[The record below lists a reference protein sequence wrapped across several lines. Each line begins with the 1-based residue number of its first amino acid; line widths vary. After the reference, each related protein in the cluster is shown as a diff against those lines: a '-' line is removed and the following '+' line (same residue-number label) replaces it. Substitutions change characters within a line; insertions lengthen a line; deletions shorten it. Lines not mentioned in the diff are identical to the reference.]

1 MDTIYLDNAATT
13 FPKSDRVY
21 EEMDYVNRTMA
32 VNAGRG
38 SYKTARK
45 ANELIIETKNR
56 ILNLFKAP
64 DYAKVAFTPS
74 ITIALN
80 EILQGI
86 KWVKGSNVYV
96 SPYEHNAV
104 ARTINL
110 VADKY
115 SLNVIEIPIDEKTM
129 EIDINKMESLFVINK
144 PFCVCCTH
152 VSNVTGYILPI
163 KDIFQLAKKN
173 GAITV
178 LDSAQSA
185 GLIDIDLRMLEA
197 DFVAFAGHKT
207 LYGPLGIGG
216 FVQIGSVE
224 LNEVIVGGTGSNSLN
239 LSMPETI
246 PDKYESASSNIV
258 AVAGLK
264 AALEEL
270 NDFSNSE
277 KEKELSKYLINHLR
291 GIEAIKL
298 LLPADENKHIAI
310 VSFVVDGFKSND
322 IGMILDEDYNIAVR
336 TGYHCA
342 PYIHKYLGDENS
354 AGTVR
359 IGLGKYNTFEQI
371 DKLIESLQEILEE

>member
-1 MDTIYLDNAATT
+1 METIYLDNAATT
-13 FPKSDRVY
+13 FPKSDKIY
-21 EEMDYVNRTMA
+21 EVMDCINRTMA

-38 SYKTARK
+38 SYKVARK
-45 ANELIIETKNR
+45 ANELINETKNR
-56 ILNLFKAP
+56 ILDLFKAP
-64 DYAKVAFTPS
+64 NYAKVAFTPS

-115 SLNVIEIPIDEKTM
+115 DLNVIEIPIDEKTM

-152 VSNVTGYILPI
+152 VSNVTGYILPVEE
-163 KDIFQLAKKN
+163 IFQSAKKN
-173 GAITV
+173 GAITI

-197 DFVAFAGHKT
+197 DFVAFAGHKA
-207 LYGPLGIGG
+207 LYGPLGVGG
-216 FVQIGSVE
+216 FVQVGSVE
-224 LNEVIVGGTGSNSLN
+224 LKEVIVGGTGSNSLN
-239 LSMPETI
+239 LNMPETI
-246 PDKYESASSNIV
+246 PEKYESASPNIV
-258 AVAGLK
+258 AIAGLK
-264 AALEEL
+264 AALDEL
-270 NDFSNSE
+270 NDVCNSE
-277 KEKELSKYLINHLR
+277 TEKELSKYLINHLR
-291 GIEAIKL
+291 EIEAVRL

-342 PYIHKYLGDENS
+342 PYIHKYLGDKSSN
-354 AGTVR
+354 GTVR
-359 IGLGKYNTFEQI
+359 VGLGKYNTFEQI